1 MSLSARIT
9 IAICFFAIVLTS
21 VLLMGGSLVRT
32 QVESALLTLYRDN
45 ATGAATAVIARSEN
59 TLSAHGRTIG
69 RDRDAS
75 AALADGDTAALE
87 YTLASTFNRISAAGE
102 ISDLLIYDAEGALQV
117 SISVAE
123 DDAPSALPSV
133 AQQVFD
139 TGRRAFGLSRI
150 GENRYAAAYAF
161 PLLKG
166 RTTIGVA
173 VLALDASTSL
183 PDIASTTG
191 GSVVLARL
199 NASAGEPVV
208 ESFAG
213 QAFEQ
218 ESSAQED
225 VEVLPPVDAQAF
237 GQEAT
242 SALAESGGTV
252 ATVGIG
258 LQTFVVAKET
268 LGPLA
273 DGSDLV
279 LLLATDFTEA
289 FGQRQLAIR
298 YQMLSAGVIVAIAL
312 GLFLVWFRGQ
322 MKPLRA
328 ITASLMAL
336 ARGESPESL
345 SFRRASREINNLNEA
360 FEAFADQS
368 AKLAEES
375 RKSEEQAREIAEQSA
390 HLKEQAERDAAKQA
404 EEAQRLAEESKRA
417 EEARA
422 KEQAAASEISAV
434 VQACA
439 SGDFSQRVPLDGK
452 SGVFKDLCSG
462 VNDIASSADT
472 SLSKVETCLSAL
484 AEGDLTTQMDGEFSG
499 AYARLQS
506 SLNRTIHELRE
517 LITGLTKRSENL
529 AGSSNELRGTSDALS
544 RQTEQ
549 NAASLEESSAA
560 LEELSISLKSV
571 DKNAKDANE
580 SSQTASETAKT
591 SSQVAADAAS
601 SMEKISEASQE
612 IGKVVGVINDIAFQI
627 NLLALNAGV
636 EAARA
641 GEAGRGFAVVA
652 SEVRALA
659 QRSSDAVNEI
669 ASVLA
674 RSDAAVSDGV
684 GKVSDAQ
691 SSLNQIANEV
701 IGITDRV
708 SDISSA
714 IAEQVHGVEEISN
727 AIRNIDTN
735 TQKQAASFEEVT
747 AASAILA
754 EEAKGLKESTQ
765 RFKTEEQSAGM
776 TEMPRTRAKP
786 AASKSPVSLTEHRA
800 AVGADF
806 VPTPD
811 DSGWEQF

>member
-9 IAICFFAIVLTS
+9 VAICFFA
-21 VLLMGGSLVRT
+21 VLLSTVLLTGGALVRS

-45 ATGAATAVIARSEN
+45 ATGAAKAVIERSEN
-59 TLSAHGRTIG
+59 TLSAHARTIG
-69 RDRDAS
+69 RDREVA
-75 AALADGDTAALE
+75 AALADGDKAALE
-87 YTLASTFNRISAAGE
+87 EVLQSTFNRISAAGE
-102 ISDLLIYDAEGALQV
+102 MSDLLIYDAEGVLQV
-117 SISVAE
+117 SISVAQ
-123 DDAPSALPSV
+123 DTIPTTPPSV
-133 AQQVFD
+133 AQQVYD
-139 TGRRAFGLSRI
+139 SGRRAFGLSRI
-150 GENRYAAAYAF
+150 SDNRYAAAYSF
-161 PLLKG
+161 PLLNG

-173 VLALDASTSL
+173 VVALDASFSL
-183 PDIASTTG
+183 PDIATSTG
-191 GSVVLARL
+191 GSVVLASLDEDRG
-199 NASAGEPVV
+199 AFSITGM
-208 ESFAG
+208 AG
-213 QAFEQ
+213 QIFARNSTDE
-218 ESSAQED
+218 EEIEALS
-225 VEVLPPVDAQAF
+225 PVDAQAF
-237 GQEAT
+237 GQEAIAEL
-242 SALAESGGTV
+242 SESGDAVTSLTFGSQAFV
-252 ATVGIG
+252 IAT
-258 LQTFVVAKET
+258 ET

-289 FGQRQLAIR
+289 FGQRQTAIR
-298 YQMLSAGVIVAIAL
+298 YQMLSAAAIVAISL
-312 GLFLVWFRGQ
+312 GFFLLWFRGQ
-322 MKPLRA
+322 MRPLQA

-336 ARGESPESL
+336 ARGEAPESL
-345 SFRRASREINNLNEA
+345 RVRRASREIKNLNEA
-360 FEAFADQS
+360 FEVFAKQS

-375 RKSEEQAREIAEQSA
+375 RKSEEQAREIAEQAA

-417 EEARA
+417 EEVRA
-422 KEQAAASEISAV
+422 KEQVAASEISAV

-439 SGDFSQRVPLDGK
+439 SGDFSQRVPLEGK
-452 SGVFKDLCSG
+452 TGVFKDLCSG

-472 SLSKVETCLSAL
+472 SLSKVETCLNAL
-484 AEGDLTTQMDGEFSG
+484 AEGDLTAQMEGEFSG

-506 SLNRTIHELRE
+506 SLNRTIHELRA

-529 AGSSNELRGTSDALS
+529 AGSSDELRGTSDVLS

-560 LEELSISLKSV
+560 LEQLSASLRSV
-571 DKNAKDANE
+571 DKNAKEANE
-580 SSQTASETAKT
+580 SSRTAGETAKS

-601 SMEKISEASQE
+601 SMERISSASQE
-612 IGKVVGVINDIAFQI
+612 ISKVVGVINDIAFQI

-641 GEAGRGFAVVA
+641 GEAGRGFSVVA

-684 GKVSDAQ
+684 AKVSDAQ

-701 IGITDRV
+701 IGITERV

-714 IAEQVHGVEEISN
+714 IAEQVHGIDEISN
-727 AIRNIDTN
+727 AIRNIDAN

-765 RFKTEEQSAGM
+765 RFKTGERTTPQ
-776 TEMPRTRAKP
+776 TDMPDEAAKTVP
-786 AASKSPVSLTEHRA
+786 SQSPVYLAAHKA

-806 VPTPD
+806 ATTPG